1 MILKRLELSGFK
13 SFAKTTVLQFPSA
26 VTAVVGPNGSGKS
39 NVAEALRWVLGEQSM
54 KSLRGKRGED
64 LIFNGS
70 QTAAKMGRASV
81 SLVFDNKNKIL
92 PVDFDEVIIARLV
105 YRSGENEY
113 LINDSPVRL
122 KDITE
127 LLGNVGLGA
136 SSHHIISQG
145 EADRFLNA
153 SAKERKEMVEEA
165 LGLKIYQIKKADAE
179 KRLEKTAENIKQ
191 VESLRREIQHQL
203 KFLKKEAEKIEEA
216 EKFKI
221 ELKDIY
227 SRFIP
232 QERDYLK
239 KESDKIIA
247 ERNKIDED
255 IKTAEKSKTGSSAD
269 SFADNA
275 RKAIKEI
282 EIKLAKEEIEL
293 GKSHSSRNSMERE
306 LGKLE
311 GIMEYLPR
319 RQAGR
324 QNLSANFSELEEN
337 LPLIPCQEVLEIM
350 EAVRVSAILGAANS
364 DIAEARKIF
373 EDIASSAK
381 NFIAKISGK
390 KDNAVVGGNDMGG
403 LNKKM
408 DEIQAM
414 ISAIEKKEKEIM
426 ESIGGLKFE
435 AEENRRKIAEAE
447 KENYQADAKL
457 RELKGHLARLSL
469 EEDKVRLRTDELKR
483 EEMEAGALLGWQ
495 FLDSLVSTSRFRL
508 ATRRNLD
515 VELSYQEREKFL
527 RQAERLKIRLED
539 CGAVGGAVLDEYAQA
554 KQRDEGYEKELG
566 DLAAAEKSLR
576 EIMAELAEKI
586 ENDFLGGVEKINEEF
601 RIFFVSVF
609 GGGKA
614 ELKLVKKEKTIFP
627 KTKNTFERGEDAIF
641 SLSDTTGE
649 SSENGILSSFKSKE
663 TGIEISVSHPQ
674 KRISSLEMLSG
685 GERSLVA
692 ISLLFA
698 MSQVNP
704 PPFLILDETDA
715 ALDEVNSRKYALM
728 LKSLG
733 EKTQLIVITH
743 NRETMRQADVT
754 YGITMSAD
762 GISRLLSIKFDDAK
776 DYVEQ

>member
-13 SFAKTTVLQFPSA
+13 SFAKTTILQFPSA

-54 KSLRGKRGED
+54 KSLRGKKGED

-70 QTAAKMGRASV
+70 QTVAKMGRASV

-105 YRSGENEY
+105 HRSGENEY

-122 KDITE
+122 KDIAE

-153 SAKERKEMVEEA
+153 SAKERKEIIEKA
-165 LGLKIYQIKKADAE
+165 LGLKIYQTKKADAE

-216 EKFKI
+216 EKFKV

-227 SRFIP
+227 ARFIP

-239 KESDKIIA
+239 KESDKITA
-247 ERNKIDED
+247 EKNKNEED
-255 IKTAEKSKTGSSAD
+255 IKTAGKSRAIFSGLPAGEAGESPVDAIRKT
-269 SFADNA
+269 
-275 RKAIKEI
+275 IKEI
-282 EIKLAKEEIEL
+282 EARLAQEELEL
-293 GKSHSSRNSMERE
+293 SKSRTGRNYMERE

-311 GIMEYLPR
+311 GIMEY
-319 RQAGR
+319 RQS
-324 QNLSANFSELEEN
+324 LSAKSSNSEEK
-337 LPLIPCQEVLEIM
+337 LPPIPCKKVLEIM
-350 EAVRVSAILGAANS
+350 EAVRESAVFGAANS

-373 EDIASSAK
+373 EGIASSAK
-381 NFIAKISGK
+381 DFIAKISGK
-390 KDNAVVGGNDMGG
+390 KDNAVVEGNDIGD
-403 LNKKM
+403 LKKKI
-408 DEIQAM
+408 DEIKVM

-447 KENYQADAKL
+447 KENYQANARL

-469 EEDKVRLRTDELKR
+469 EEDKVKLRTDELKR
-483 EEMEAGALLGWQ
+483 EETEAAALLGRQ
-495 FLDSLVSTSRFRL
+495 FLDSLPMSRRD
-508 ATRRNLD
+508 LD
-515 VELSYQEREKFL
+515 IGLSYQEREKFL
-527 RQAERLKIRLED
+527 KQAERLKIKLED
-539 CGAVGGAVLDEYAQA
+539 CGAVGGTVLDEYSQA

-566 DLAAAEKSLR
+566 DLASAEKSLR

-586 ENDFLGGVEKINEEF
+586 ENDFFEGVEKINEEF
-601 RIFFVSVF
+601 RKFFVSVF

-614 ELKLVKKEKTIFP
+614 ELILVKQKKKPFSDDSPVVSEREK
-627 KTKNTFERGEDAIF
+627 RV
-641 SLSDTTGE
+641 
-649 SSENGILSSFKSKE
+649 SSSVLALEENDILSFSKSEE
-663 TGIEISVSHPQ
+663 TGIEISVSHPK

-704 PPFLILDETDA
+704 SPFLVLDETDA
-715 ALDEVNSRKYALM
+715 ALDEANSQKYALM

-743 NRETMRQADVT
+743 NRETMRQADVI
-754 YGITMSAD
+754 YGITMNAD
-762 GISRLLSIKFDDAK
+762 GISRLLSIKFDDIKEYA
-776 DYVEQ
+776 EQ

>member
-13 SFAKTTVLQFPSA
+13 SFAKTTILQFPSA

-54 KSLRGKRGED
+54 KSLRGKKGED

-70 QTAAKMGRASV
+70 QTVAKMGRASV

-105 YRSGENEY
+105 HRSGENEY

-122 KDITE
+122 KDIAE

-153 SAKERKEMVEEA
+153 SAKERKEMIEEA

-216 EKFKI
+216 EKFKT

-227 SRFIP
+227 AQFIP
-232 QERDYLK
+232 QEKDYLK
-239 KESDKIIA
+239 KESDKITA
-247 ERNKIDED
+247 EKNKIDED
-255 IKTAEKSKTGSSAD
+255 IKTAEKSKAVFSGD
-269 SFADNA
+269 SQAEVIKKF
-275 RKAIKEI
+275 IKEV
-282 EIKLAKEEIEL
+282 EVKLFQEESEL
-293 GKSHSSRNSMERE
+293 GKLRSSRNSMERE

-311 GIMEYLPR
+311 GIMEYKQSLLPKY
-319 RQAGR
+319 
-324 QNLSANFSELEEN
+324 SDKKEEL
-337 LPLIPCQEVLEIM
+337 PPIPCQEVLEIM
-350 EAVRVSAILGAANS
+350 EAVRESAVLGAANS
-364 DIAEARKIF
+364 DITAARKIF
-373 EDIASSAK
+373 EGIASSAK
-381 NFIAKISGK
+381 DFIAKISGK
-390 KDNAVVGGNDMGG
+390 KDNAVVGGNDIGD
-403 LNKKM
+403 LKKKI
-408 DEIQAM
+408 DEIQVM

-469 EEDKVRLRTDELKR
+469 EEDKVKLRTDELKR
-483 EEMEAGALLGWQ
+483 EETEAAALLGRQ
-495 FLDSLVSTSRFRL
+495 FLDSLPMSRRD
-508 ATRRNLD
+508 LD
-515 VELSYQEREKFL
+515 IGLSYQERENFL
-527 RQAERLKIRLED
+527 RQAERLKIKLED
-539 CGAVGGAVLDEYAQA
+539 CGSVGGTVLDEYSQA

-566 DLAAAEKSLR
+566 DLASAEKSLR

-586 ENDFLGGVEKINEEF
+586 ENDFFEGVEKINEEF
-601 RIFFVSVF
+601 RKFFVSVF

-614 ELKLVKKEKTIFP
+614 ELILVKQKKKPFSDDSPVVSEREK
-627 KTKNTFERGEDAIF
+627 RV
-641 SLSDTTGE
+641 
-649 SSENGILSSFKSKE
+649 SSSVLALEENDILSFSKSEE
-663 TGIEISVSHPQ
+663 TGIEISVSHPK

-704 PPFLILDETDA
+704 SPFLVLDETDA
-715 ALDEVNSRKYALM
+715 ALDEANSQKYALM

-743 NRETMRQADVT
+743 NRETMRQADVI
-754 YGITMSAD
+754 YGITMNAD
-762 GISRLLSIKFDDAK
+762 GISRLLSIKFDDIKEYA
-776 DYVEQ
+776 EQ

>member
-105 YRSGENEY
+105 HRSGENEY

-153 SAKERKEMVEEA
+153 SAKERKEMIEEA

-216 EKFKI
+216 EKFKT

-227 SRFIP
+227 ARFIP
-232 QERDYLK
+232 KEKDYLK
-239 KESDKIIA
+239 IESDKIIA

-255 IKTAEKSKTGSSAD
+255 IKTAVKSRAIFSGLPAGEAGESPVDAIRKT
-269 SFADNA
+269 
-275 RKAIKEI
+275 IKEI
-282 EIKLAKEEIEL
+282 ETRLAKEESEL
-293 GKSHSSRNSMERE
+293 GKLRSSRNSMERE

-311 GIMEYLPR
+311 GIMEYKQSLLSKYSDKKEELP
-319 RQAGR
+319 
-324 QNLSANFSELEEN
+324 
-337 LPLIPCQEVLEIM
+337 PIPCQEVLEIM
-350 EAVRVSAILGAANS
+350 EAVRESAVLGAANS
-364 DIAEARKIF
+364 DIAETRKIF

-381 NFIAKISGK
+381 DFIAKISGK
-390 KDNAVVGGNDMGG
+390 SDNAVVGGNDIGD
-403 LNKKM
+403 LKKKI
-408 DEIQAM
+408 DEIQVM

-469 EEDKVRLRTDELKR
+469 EEDKVKLRTDELKR
-483 EEMEAGALLGWQ
+483 EEMEAVALLGRQ
-495 FLDSLVSTSRFRL
+495 FLDSLVSPSPSRQPL
-508 ATRRNLD
+508 AARGCLD
-515 VELSYQEREKFL
+515 GDLSYQEREKFL
-527 RQAERLKIRLED
+527 KQAERLKIKLED
-539 CGAVGGAVLDEYAQA
+539 CGAMGRAVLDEYSQA
-554 KQRDEGYEKELG
+554 KQRNEGYEKELG
-566 DLAAAEKSLR
+566 DLALAEKSLR
-576 EIMAELAEKI
+576 EIMAELADKI
-586 ENDFLGGVEKINEEF
+586 ENDFFGGVEKINEEF
-601 RIFFVSVF
+601 RKFFISVF

-614 ELKLVKKEKTIFP
+614 ELKLIKREKKPFSDDSLVVSEREK
-627 KTKNTFERGEDAIF
+627 RV
-641 SLSDTTGE
+641 
-649 SSENGILSSFKSKE
+649 SSPVFALEENDILSFSKPEE
-663 TGIEISVSHPQ
+663 TGVEISVSHPK

-704 PPFLILDETDA
+704 PPFLVLDETDA

-743 NRETMRQADVT
+743 NRETMRQADVI

-762 GISRLLSIKFDDAK
+762 GISRLLSIKFDEAEE
-776 DYVEQ
+776 YIGQ

>member
-54 KSLRGKRGED
+54 KSLRGKKGED

-105 YRSGENEY
+105 HRSGENEY

-153 SAKERKEMVEEA
+153 SPKDRKETIEEA

-227 SRFIP
+227 AQFIP
-232 QERDYLK
+232 QEKDYLK
-239 KESDKIIA
+239 KESDKITA
-247 ERNKIDED
+247 EKNKIDEE
-255 IKTAEKSKTGSSAD
+255 IKEAEKSKAVFSGD
-269 SFADNA
+269 SQAEVIKKF
-275 RKAIKEI
+275 IKEV
-282 EIKLAKEEIEL
+282 EVNLFQEESEL
-293 GKSHSSRNSMERE
+293 GKLRSSRNSMERE

-324 QNLSANFSELEEN
+324 QNLSANFSEPEKN
-337 LPLIPCQEVLEIM
+337 LPSIPCQKVLEIM
-350 EAVRVSAILGAANS
+350 EAVRVSAILGATNS

-390 KDNAVVGGNDMGG
+390 QDNTVVGGNDMGG
-403 LNKKM
+403 LKKKI
-408 DEIQAM
+408 DEIQVM
-414 ISAIEKKEKEIM
+414 ISAIEKKEKEIT

-457 RELKGHLARLSL
+457 RELKGHLTRLSL

-483 EEMEAGALLGWQ
+483 EEMEAVALLGRQ
-495 FLDSLVSTSRFRL
+495 FLDSLPMSRRD
-508 ATRRNLD
+508 LD
-515 VELSYQEREKFL
+515 IGLSYQERENFL
-527 RQAERLKIRLED
+527 RQAERLKIKLED
-539 CGAVGGAVLDEYAQA
+539 CGAVGGTILDEYSQA

-566 DLAAAEKSLR
+566 DLSSAEKSLR
-576 EIMAELAEKI
+576 EIMAEMADKI
-586 ENDFLGGVEKINEEF
+586 ESDFSGGVEKINEEF
-601 RIFFVSVF
+601 RKFFVSVF

-614 ELKLVKKEKTIFP
+614 ELKLIKREKTIFP

-649 SSENGILSSFKSKE
+649 SSENGILSSFKSEE
-663 TGIEISVSHPQ
+663 TGVEISVSHPK

-704 PPFLILDETDA
+704 PPFLVLDETDA
-715 ALDEVNSRKYALM
+715 ALDEANSQKYALM

-733 EKTQLIVITH
+733 EKTQLIIITH
-743 NRETMRQADVT
+743 NRETMRQADVI
-754 YGITMSAD
+754 YGITMNAD

-776 DYVEQ
+776 NYINQ